1 MDKQFNLTVF
11 IGDAEYLVTANDTR
25 WEIFTMANG
34 EKQDLYAFM
43 EGKNLL
49 TDDWEP
55 TDSDRDM
62 DNGDNVAT
70 CFDNMTEFIKNIWN
84 E

>member
-1 MDKQFNLTVF
+1 
-11 IGDAEYLVTANDTR
+11 
-25 WEIFTMANG
+25 MANG
-34 EKQDLYAFM
+34 EKQDLYAFI

-55 TDSDRDM
+55 TNSDRDM